1 MNDLKALILAGGR
14 GTRLMPIT
22 SSIPKPLVPLAGTPV
37 ISHILRKLY
46 ANGVRRAVIATGH
59 GGDMIRSYLEANGT
73 EGVEVD
79 FSHESEPR
87 GTAGAAKIAMN
98 HFDSDFLL
106 LGGDVFFDFDLSE
119 AVSLHKARNA
129 VATVILSKSDFPCS
143 FGSVCADDDGKIE
156 AFCEKPEWQDVVSNK
171 ISTGIYVLSPRI
183 FDFIDDGAV
192 LDFAKDVFP
201 KLLGSSLYSIFLDGY
216 FSDIGTVDSFYK
228 TSFDVM
234 RMLGRDDC
242 NIIDPSAKISPSASV
257 TDSIVMENAV
267 VGGEAL
273 VSGSILCRGAIVR
286 QRAVIKN
293 AVVGDDVP
301 FGAVRGED
309 TPLCDCGTSDL
320 KKINARASGEYAD
333 AISPDG
339 DAMLSKSVGGI
350 VIAPRGSAFTISE
363 LRDRSGEKGSHGV
376 TLKFDGG
383 EAHIRCVDSS
393 KMEINAQSY
402 SFERAREIFEFAEN
416 GIKNMF

>member
-22 SSIPKPLVPLAGTPV
+22 NNIPKPLVPLAGTPV
-37 ISHILRKLY
+37 ISHILRKLR
-46 ANGVRRAVIATGH
+46 ANGIRRAVVATGH

-73 EGVEVD
+73 EGVEVEL
-79 FSHESEPR
+79 SHESEPH
-87 GTAGAAKIAMN
+87 GTAGAAKMAMK

-106 LGGDVFFDFDLSE
+106 LGGDVFFDFDFSE
-119 AVSLHKARNA
+119 AVRLHKARNA
-129 VATVILSKSDFPCS
+129 VATVILSKSDYPCS
-143 FGSVCADDDGKIE
+143 FGSVCADANGKVE

-183 FDFIDDGAV
+183 FDFIEDGAA
-192 LDFAKDVFP
+192 LDFAKDIFP

-234 RMLGRDDC
+234 RMAGLDEC
-242 NIIDPSAKISPSASV
+242 NIVDPSAKISPSASV

-267 VGGEAL
+267 VGSEAV

-286 QRAVIKN
+286 PRAVVKN
-293 AVVGDDVP
+293 SVVENEVP
-301 FGAVRGED
+301 LGAAWGNGASSK
-309 TPLCDCGTSDL
+309 DCGTSEL
-320 KKINARASGEYAD
+320 KRINARASGEYAEE
-333 AISPDG
+333 ISPEDNE
-339 DAMLSKSVGGI
+339 MLSKSVGGI
-350 VIAPRGSAFTISE
+350 VTAPHGSAFTISE
-363 LRDRSGEKGSHGV
+363 LRDRSGDKGGHGV

-393 KMEINAQSY
+393 KMEISAQSY
-402 SFERAREIFEFAEN
+402 SFDRAREIFEFAEN
-416 GIKNMF
+416 GIKNLF